1 MGLNPGYGET
11 PLEGDRIDALEPLVL
26 DRYGRIPSKAELYDL
41 ETELLFI
48 ARTRLLESVD
58 AARLSLDD
66 ILTTSFLVHL
76 HEQLFGGIW
85 TWAGALR
92 RTGLNIGV
100 DPHLISTELHTA
112 FGNLG
117 YQASERLLTARQL
130 GVAAHAE
137 LVRIHPFSD
146 GNGRVT
152 RLMADLV
159 FAAAQRLPHAQE
171 YDWDL
176 DKSEYI
182 RLLRAYDLNRDPVP
196 LSEFIS
202 VRTLGE

>member
-1 MGLNPGYGET
+1 MGLSPGYGET
-11 PLEGDRIDALEPLVL
+11 PLDRDELSALEPHILESFSHPSNKMAIHHL
-26 DRYGRIPSKAELYDL
+26 EQRILAA
-41 ETELLFI
+41 
-48 ARTRLLESVD
+48 ARTRLLEDVD
-58 AARLSLDD
+58 TARLSLDD

-76 HEQLFGGIW
+76 HEMLFSGIW

-100 DPHLISTELHTA
+100 DPHTISTELHTA

-117 YQASERLLTARQL
+117 YQASEMVLPAREL
-130 GVAAHAE
+130 GIATHAE

-159 FAAAQRLPHAQE
+159 FAAAQHHPHAQE

-176 DKSEYI
+176 DKTKYN
-182 RLLRAYDLNRDPVP
+182 RLLRAYDLNRGPVP

>member
-26 DRYGRIPSKAELYDL
+26 DRYGRIPSKAEIYDL

-48 ARTRLLESVD
+48 ARTRLLEDVD

-76 HEQLFGGIW
+76 HEMLFSGIW

-100 DPHLISTELHTA
+100 DPHTISTELHTA
-112 FGNLG
+112 FGNFG
-117 YQASERLLTARQL
+117 YQASEMLLTARQL
-130 GVAAHAE
+130 GVAVHAE

-159 FAAAQRLPHAQE
+159 FAAAQHRPHAQE

-176 DKSEYI
+176 DKTEYI

>member
-26 DRYGRIPSKAELYDL
+26 DRYGRIPSKAEIYDL
-41 ETELLFI
+41 ETELLLI
-48 ARTRLLESVD
+48 ARTKLLEDVD
-58 AARLSLDD
+58 SSRLALAD
-66 ILTTSFLVHL
+66 ILTTSFLVQL

-85 TWAGALR
+85 TWAGSFR

-100 DPHLISTELHTA
+100 DPYLISTELHTA
-112 FGNLG
+112 FGNLR
-117 YQASERLLTARQL
+117 YQASEMLLTARQL
-130 GVAAHAE
+130 GVATHAE

-152 RLMADLV
+152 RLMADLA

>member
-1 MGLNPGYGET
+1 MAIHH
-11 PLEGDRIDALEPLVL
+11 LEQRILA
-26 DRYGRIPSKAELYDL
+26 A
-41 ETELLFI
+41 
-48 ARTRLLESVD
+48 ARTRLLEDVD
-58 AARLSLDD
+58 AARLSLDN
-66 ILTTSFLVHL
+66 ILSTSFLVQL
-76 HEQLFGGIW
+76 HEMLFAGIR
-85 TWAGALR
+85 TRAGALR

-100 DPHLISTELHTA
+100 DPHTISTELYTA

-117 YQASERLLTARQL
+117 YQASEMLLTARQL
-130 GVAAHAE
+130 VVAAHAE

-159 FAAAQRLPHAQE
+159 FAAAQHLPHAQE

-176 DKSEYI
+176 DKTEYI
-182 RLLRAYDLNRDPVP
+182 RLLRAYDINRDPVP

>member
-26 DRYGRIPSKAELYDL
+26 DRYGRIPSKAEIYDL

-48 ARTRLLESVD
+48 ARTRLLEDVD

-76 HEQLFGGIW
+76 HEMLFSGIW

-100 DPHLISTELHTA
+100 DPHTISTELHTA

-117 YQASERLLTARQL
+117 YQASEMLLTARQL
-130 GVAAHAE
+130 GVAVHAE

-159 FAAAQRLPHAQE
+159 FAAAQHRPHAQE

-176 DKSEYI
+176 DKTEYI

>member
-1 MGLNPGYGET
+1 M
-11 PLEGDRIDALEPLVL
+11 IH
-26 DRYGRIPSKAELYDL
+26 RYGRIPGKAEIYDL
-41 ETELLFI
+41 ETEMLFI
-48 ARTRLLESVD
+48 ARTRLLKDVD

-76 HEQLFGGIW
+76 HEMLFSGIW

-100 DPHLISTELHTA
+100 DPHTISTELHTA

-117 YQASERLLTARQL
+117 YQASEVLLTARQL
-130 GVAAHAE
+130 GVAVHAE

-159 FAAAQRLPHAQE
+159 FAAAQHRPHAQE

-176 DKSEYI
+176 DKTEYI

-202 VRTLGE
+202 VRMLGE

>member
-11 PLEGDRIDALEPLVL
+11 PLEVDRIDALEPLVIH
-26 DRYGRIPSKAELYDL
+26 RYGRIPGKAEIYDL
-41 ETELLFI
+41 ETEMLFI
-48 ARTRLLESVD
+48 ARTRLLKDVD

-76 HEQLFGGIW
+76 HEMLFSGIW

-100 DPHLISTELHTA
+100 DPHTISTELHTA

-117 YQASERLLTARQL
+117 YQASEMLLTARQL
-130 GVAAHAE
+130 GVAVHAE

-159 FAAAQRLPHAQE
+159 FAAAQQLPHAQE

-176 DKSEYI
+176 DKTEYI
-182 RLLRAYDLNRDPVP
+182 RLLRAYDLNRDPIP

>member
-1 MGLNPGYGET
+1 M
-11 PLEGDRIDALEPLVL
+11 IH
-26 DRYGRIPSKAELYDL
+26 RYGRIPGKAEIYDL
-41 ETELLFI
+41 ETEMLFI
-48 ARTRLLESVD
+48 ARTRLLKDVD

-76 HEQLFGGIW
+76 HEMLFSGIW

-100 DPHLISTELHTA
+100 DPHTISTELHTA

-117 YQASERLLTARQL
+117 YQASEMVLPAREL
-130 GVAAHAE
+130 GIATHAE

-159 FAAAQRLPHAQE
+159 FAAAQHHPHTQE

-176 DKSEYI
+176 DKTEYI
-182 RLLRAYDLNRDPVP
+182 RLLRAYDLNRDPMP

>member
-58 AARLSLDD
+58 TARLSLDD

-85 TWAGALR
+85 TWAGSFR

-100 DPHLISTELHTA
+100 DPYLTSTALLTA

-117 YQASERLLTARQL
+117 YQASEMLLTARQL
-130 GVAAHAE
+130 GVAVHAE

-159 FAAAQRLPHAQE
+159 FAAAQHRPHAQE

-176 DKSEYI
+176 DKTEYI

>member
-1 MGLNPGYGET
+1 MGLSPGYGET

-26 DRYGRIPSKAELYDL
+26 DRYGRIPSKAEIYDL
-41 ETELLFI
+41 ETELLLI
-48 ARTRLLESVD
+48 ARTKLLEDVD
-58 AARLSLDD
+58 AARLSLDN
-66 ILTTSFLVHL
+66 ILSTSFLVQL
-76 HEQLFGGIW
+76 HEMLFAGIR
-85 TWAGALR
+85 TRAGALR

-100 DPHLISTELHTA
+100 DPHTISTELYTA

-117 YQASERLLTARQL
+117 YQASEMVLPAREL
-130 GVAAHAE
+130 GIATHAE
-137 LVRIHPFSD
+137 LVRNHPFSD

-159 FAAAQRLPHAQE
+159 FAAAQQLPHTQE

-176 DKSEYI
+176 DKTEYI

>member
-11 PLEGDRIDALEPLVL
+11 PLEGDRIDALEPLVIH
-26 DRYGRIPSKAELYDL
+26 RYGRIPGKAEIYDL
-41 ETELLFI
+41 ETEMLFI
-48 ARTRLLESVD
+48 ARTRLLKDVD

-76 HEQLFGGIW
+76 HEMLFSGIW

-100 DPHLISTELHTA
+100 DPHTISTELHTA

-117 YQASERLLTARQL
+117 YQASEMLLTARQL
-130 GVAAHAE
+130 GVAVHAE

-159 FAAAQRLPHAQE
+159 FAAAQQLPHTQE

-176 DKSEYI
+176 DKTEYI

-202 VRTLGE
+202 VRMLGE

>member
-26 DRYGRIPSKAELYDL
+26 DRYGRIPSKAEIYDL

-48 ARTRLLESVD
+48 ARTRLLEDVD

-76 HEQLFGGIW
+76 HEMLFSGIW

-100 DPHLISTELHTA
+100 DPHTISTELHTA

-117 YQASERLLTARQL
+117 YQASEMLLTARQL
-130 GVAAHAE
+130 GVAVHAE

-159 FAAAQRLPHAQE
+159 FAAAQHRPHAQE

-176 DKSEYI
+176 DKTEYI
-182 RLLRAYDLNRDPVP
+182 RLLRAYDLNRDPMP

>member
-1 MGLNPGYGET
+1 MDPYLVST
-11 PLEGDRIDALEPLVL
+11 ALL
-26 DRYGRIPSKAELYDL
+26 
-41 ETELLFI
+41 
-48 ARTRLLESVD
+48 
-58 AARLSLDD
+58 
-66 ILTTSFLVHL
+66 
-76 HEQLFGGIW
+76 
-85 TWAGALR
+85 
-92 RTGLNIGV
+92 
-100 DPHLISTELHTA
+100 TA

-117 YQASERLLTARQL
+117 YQASEMILTARQL
-130 GVAAHAE
+130 GVATHAE

-159 FAAAQRLPHAQE
+159 FAAAQQLPHTQE

-176 DKSEYI
+176 DKTEYI
-182 RLLRAYDLNRDPVP
+182 RLLRAYDLNRDPIP

>member
-1 MGLNPGYGET
+1 MGLSPGYGET
-11 PLEGDRIDALEPLVL
+11 PLDGDELSALEPHILESFSHPPNKL
-26 DRYGRIPSKAELYDL
+26 ANHHLEQRILAA
-41 ETELLFI
+41 
-48 ARTRLLESVD
+48 ARTRFLENID

-66 ILTTSFLVHL
+66 ILTTSFLVQL
-76 HEQLFGGIW
+76 HEQLFAGIW

-92 RTGLNIGV
+92 RTGPSIGV

-117 YQASERLLTARQL
+117 YQASEMLLTARQL
-130 GVAAHAE
+130 GVAVHAE

-159 FAAAQRLPHAQE
+159 FAAAQHRPHAQE

-176 DKSEYI
+176 DKTEYI
-182 RLLRAYDLNRDPVP
+182 RLLRAYDLNRDPLP
-196 LSEFIS
+196 LSEFIG
-202 VRTLGE
+202 VRTLGD

>member
-26 DRYGRIPSKAELYDL
+26 DRYGRIPSKAEIYDL

-48 ARTRLLESVD
+48 ARTRLLEDVD

-66 ILTTSFLVHL
+66 ILTTSFLVQL
-76 HEQLFGGIW
+76 HEQLFSGIW

-100 DPHLISTELHTA
+100 DPHTISTELHTA

-117 YQASERLLTARQL
+117 YQASEMLLTARQL
-130 GVAAHAE
+130 GVAVHAE

-159 FAAAQRLPHAQE
+159 FAAAQHRPHAQE

-176 DKSEYI
+176 DKTEYI

>member
-1 MGLNPGYGET
+1 MGLSPGYGET
-11 PLEGDRIDALEPLVL
+11 PLDGDELSALEPHILESFSHPPNKL
-26 DRYGRIPSKAELYDL
+26 AIHHLEQRILAA
-41 ETELLFI
+41 

-85 TWAGALR
+85 TWAGSFR

-100 DPHLISTELHTA
+100 DPYLISTELHTA

-117 YQASERLLTARQL
+117 YQAREMLLTARQL
-130 GVAAHAE
+130 GVATHAE

-176 DKSEYI
+176 DKTEYI
-182 RLLRAYDLNRDPVP
+182 HLLRAYDLNRDPVP

-202 VRTLGE
+202 MRTLGE

>member
-26 DRYGRIPSKAELYDL
+26 DRYGRIPSKAEIYDL

-58 AARLSLDD
+58 TARLSLDN
-66 ILTTSFLVHL
+66 ILTTSFLVQL

-85 TWAGALR
+85 TWAGSFR
-92 RTGLNIGV
+92 RAGLNIGV
-100 DPHLISTELHTA
+100 DPYLVSTALLTA

-117 YQASERLLTARQL
+117 YQASEMILTARQL
-130 GVAAHAE
+130 GVATHAE

-159 FAAAQRLPHAQE
+159 FAAAQQLPHTQE

-176 DKSEYI
+176 DKTEYI
-182 RLLRAYDLNRDPVP
+182 RLLRAYDLNRDPLP